1 MDPGSPLRF
10 GRGDGSWARLKAP
23 YMTRLPFIAFF
34 LTAPAAASAAD
45 LTVEVRDLRSDQ
57 GEVRVGLFNDPRT
70 FATDAGKIAEIVLK
84 PSGGV
89 ARGAFPN
96 LAPGTYAIAAYHDEN
111 LNRSFDKG
119 LLGWP
124 LEGYGFSNDAPVFP
138 GAPPFERAAFP
149 VAAEGARVVFRMV
162 YW

>member
-1 MDPGSPLRF
+1 MIRRALAALVLLVP
-10 GRGDGSWARLKAP
+10 ARVG
-23 YMTRLPFIAFF
+23 
-34 LTAPAAASAAD
+34 AAD
-45 LTVEVRDLRSDQ
+45 LAVEVLNLRSDR
-57 GEVRVGLFNDPRT
+57 GEVRVGLFDDART

-84 PSGGV
+84 PADGV
-89 ARGAFPN
+89 AKGAFAN

-111 LNRSFDKG
+111 SNRSFDKG

-124 LEGYGFSNDAPVFP
+124 LEGYGFSNDAPVFL
-138 GAPPFERAAFP
+138 GAPPFARAAFP

>member
-1 MDPGSPLRF
+1 VIRF
-10 GRGDGSWARLKAP
+10 ALAA
-23 YMTRLPFIAFF
+23 LV
-34 LTAPAAASAAD
+34 LLVPACATAAD
-45 LTVEVRDLRSDQ
+45 LAVEVLNLRSDQ
-57 GEVRVGLFNDPRT
+57 GEVRVGLFNDART
-70 FATDAGKIAEIVLK
+70 FATDAGKIAEIVLQ

-119 LLGWP
+119 LFGWP
-124 LEGYGFSNDAPVFP
+124 LEGYGFSNDAPVFL

>member
-1 MDPGSPLRF
+1 VIRRALAALVLLVP
-10 GRGDGSWARLKAP
+10 ARVG
-23 YMTRLPFIAFF
+23 
-34 LTAPAAASAAD
+34 AAD
-45 LTVEVRDLRSDQ
+45 LTVEVLNLRSDQ
-57 GEVRVGLFNDPRT
+57 GEVRVGLFDNPRT
-70 FATDAGKIAEIVLK
+70 FATDEGKIAEIVLQ

-89 ARGAFPN
+89 ARGAFAG

-119 LLGWP
+119 LFGWP
-124 LEGYGFSNDAPVFP
+124 LEGYGFSNDAPVFL